1 MVYLIVGF
9 ETQRGNTELKAS
21 PPRPLKQ
28 RSLLS
33 EMLHHDYVSHGPT
46 EESQY
51 SYSDDDCSSCYL
63 DEEEPPYSSSLE
75 DSADGLGSAAA
86 QQRQQLYSTSSEPIP
101 VPNSR

>member
-63 DEEEPPYSSSLE
+63 DEEEPYSSSLE

-86 QQRQQLYSTSSEPIP
+86 QQQQQLYSTSSEPIP